1 MYSVHCTLY
10 TVQVQVY
17 ACILVFSLL
26 SLQQRAPVP
35 VAHPAV
41 AELEV
46 GGEGPGVLAGLLG
59 DGLRG
64 GGGGLLPIAGVV
76 S

>member
-1 MYSVHCTLY
+1 MH
-10 TVQVQVY
+10 
-17 ACILVFSLL
+17 VFLSSNLLSLPSLL

-46 GGEGPGVLAGLLG
+46 GGEGPRVLAGLLG